1 MDNDQAA
8 DWTNGVD
15 VDFEGEVEVFP
26 GIHVRVKGGLPEDE
40 CIDYAVGGRHGRLGE
55 MTVEESNCIREKKM
69 IGDSINHME
78 SSVVLECR
86 SNVETL
92 TVAEVP

>member
-1 MDNDQAA
+1 MFV
-8 DWTNGVD
+8 VD
-15 VDFEGEVEVFP
+15 GSRSVFY
-26 GIHVRVKGGLPEDE
+26 GTRQKFE

-78 SSVVLECR
+78 ASVVLECR